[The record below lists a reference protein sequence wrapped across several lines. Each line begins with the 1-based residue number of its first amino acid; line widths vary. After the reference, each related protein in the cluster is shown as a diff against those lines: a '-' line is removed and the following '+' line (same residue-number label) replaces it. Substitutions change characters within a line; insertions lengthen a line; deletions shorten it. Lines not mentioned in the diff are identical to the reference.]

1 MGPEFW
7 LLVALAILI
16 AAIWK
21 PLGRTIFGGLDGY
34 SAKVRAE
41 LDEARRLREEAQ
53 HLLAEHQR
61 KLAAGEDQAKQIVQ
75 HAKAEAERLV
85 KRHNDELNASLKRRR
100 EAAEQRITQEEAR
113 AVQELRAHA
122 ARLTIR
128 ATERL
133 LTEQMDDDQRRES
146 VDRALEEVGRKL
158 H

>member
-16 AAIWK
+16 GAAWK
-21 PLGRTIFGGLDGY
+21 PLTRTILGGLDGHA
-34 SAKVRAE
+34 AKVRAE

-61 KLAAGEDQAKQIVQ
+61 KLAAGEDQAAQIVR
-75 HAKAEAERLV
+75 HAEEEAERQIT
-85 KRHNDELNASLKRRR
+85 RHREELEASIRRR
-100 EAAEQRITQEEAR
+100 RDAAEQRIAQEEAR
-113 AVQELRAHA
+113 AIQELRAHA

-128 ATERL
+128 TAERL
-133 LTEQMDDDQRRES
+133 IAEQMDEDQRRQM

>member
-21 PLGRTIFGGLDGY
+21 PLSRVLLGGLDGH

-41 LDEARRLREEAQ
+41 LDEAKRLREEAQ

-61 KLAAGEDQAKQIVQ
+61 KLAAGEGQAEQIVQ
-75 HAKAEAERLV
+75 HARAEAERQV
-85 KRHNDELNASLKRRR
+85 KRHQDELEASIRRRR
-100 EAAEQRITQEEAR
+100 EAAERRIAQEEAR
-113 AVQELRAHA
+113 AVQELRAHT

-128 ATERL
+128 ITERL
-133 LTEQMDDDQRRES
+133 IAEQMDDEQRRES